1 MKTLKVSCKWNCS
14 RERNEE
20 METKL
25 NDLLNT
31 FICVLRTRAILK
43 RHEVDENVPPKG
55 QIWKMI
61 ILVAL

>member
-1 MKTLKVSCKWNCS
+1 MKTLKVYCKWNCS
-14 RERNEE
+14 IARHEE

-25 NDLLNT
+25 NNLLNT
-31 FICVLRTRAILK
+31 FICVLRTRATLK